1 MSIHPKYD
9 PGEVDNNV
17 WLRAGWSLD
26 GQSDFFSV
34 VGTCCL
40 KDRLG
45 VRDRA
50 ASHKTRGMIQVE
62 EVNLILHVDLLFD
75 FPLKHH

>member
-1 MSIHPKYD
+1 MSIQPKYD
-9 PGEVDNNV
+9 PGEVDSNA
-17 WLRAGWSLD
+17 WLRAGWCLE

-34 VGTCCL
+34 VGTCCS

-50 ASHKTRGMIQVE
+50 TGYKTQGMIQVE

-75 FPLKHH
+75 FPLKHL